1 MGEQLRNITLEQAHM
16 ILDERLRTHFPT
28 FLKKVFATLNPDTE
42 LKWNW
47 HLDVM
52 CEHLGAVERGEIKN
66 LIINVP
72 PRSLKSI
79 TVTVAWSA
87 WLLGRNPSESIIA
100 ASFSSDLSKKHS
112 VEARL
117 IIESEWFQRVFPE
130 TRISDDQNEKDKYI
144 MTKRGQRVATSVGGS
159 ITGDGGNCFV
169 AGTLISTENGL
180 IPIDK
185 LGDGGNVLAYCHD
198 TEQYVYRK
206 IRAWREKKSSD
217 IVEIRTA
224 NGHKVRC
231 TADHRIYITGQGYRE
246 AHSLKAGDKLRTSM
260 QSLWNQVPETT
271 LRNTQDAETQY
282 CGRRVLLEKMLH
294 RASRGKKYYSKMFDM
309 FWSGK
314 KETEI
319 LRADVRDKSMAG
331 ETHTQPVFVLRS
343 DFLLWQRNARKILF
357 NAVQKC
363 WPLSQY
369 VGAREFSLQ
378 GWRVVQCSVLQNASF
393 SIEARPSKLCDLFK
407 REKTSYPS
415 HQRKLERQQGR
426 ELNNSLR
433 HLSHDPSQI
442 ENDSVSSVERVGCG
456 SIRVYDLEVEG
467 TNNFFAN
474 EILVHN
480 CLILDDP
487 LKPDEATSPAVRK
500 STNAWVRQTYL
511 TRFNDRNTGKFVL
524 VMQRLHEDD
533 VTGNLLE
540 DGDYTHLK
548 LPAEFH
554 EAVTISVGDKSW
566 NIEAGSLLD
575 ENRLGFEVLEERKRT
590 LGEVGYA
597 GQYLQ
602 DPSPSDGGIVKREWF
617 QLVDD
622 KPNGFDAIV
631 HSWDTAFKK
640 SAGSD
645 YSVCGV
651 WGIRHDGYYLLE
663 IFKRKMEY
671 PELKQQVVR
680 LYERDL
686 PRYIL
691 VEDKASGQSI
701 LQDLGNMRGVPVLGI
716 IPEMDKVWRMSSC
729 TDVIETKKVK
739 LLAGEPWVENY
750 LDEMCIFPNG
760 RHDDQVDQT
769 SQFLRWA
776 KVNFDRLV
784 ENGNVFQEGIDHYD
798 DSPVYTGRSAIS
810 GY

>member
-1 MGEQLRNITLEQAHM
+1 M

-28 FLKKVFATLNPDTE
+28 FLKKVFATLNPDTV
-42 LKWNW
+42 LSWNW
-47 HLDVM
+47 HLDAM
-52 CEHLGAVERGEIKN
+52 CAHLEAVERGEIRR

-100 ASFSSDLSKKHS
+100 ASYSSDLSKKHS

-117 IIESEWFQRVFPE
+117 IIESEWYRRVFPDSV
-130 TRISDDQNEKDKYI
+130 ISDDQNEKDKYVLE
-144 MTKRGQRVATSVGGS
+144 KRGQRVATSVGGS
-159 ITGDGGNCFV
+159 ITGDGGN
-169 AGTLISTENGL
+169 
-180 IPIDK
+180 
-185 LGDGGNVLAYCHD
+185 Y
-198 TEQYVYRK
+198 
-206 IRAWREKKSSD
+206 
-217 IVEIRTA
+217 
-224 NGHKVRC
+224 
-231 TADHRIYITGQGYRE
+231 
-246 AHSLKAGDKLRTSM
+246 
-260 QSLWNQVPETT
+260 
-271 LRNTQDAETQY
+271 
-282 CGRRVLLEKMLH
+282 
-294 RASRGKKYYSKMFDM
+294 
-309 FWSGK
+309 
-314 KETEI
+314 
-319 LRADVRDKSMAG
+319 
-331 ETHTQPVFVLRS
+331 
-343 DFLLWQRNARKILF
+343 
-357 NAVQKC
+357 
-363 WPLSQY
+363 
-369 VGAREFSLQ
+369 
-378 GWRVVQCSVLQNASF
+378 
-393 SIEARPSKLCDLFK
+393 
-407 REKTSYPS
+407 
-415 HQRKLERQQGR
+415 
-426 ELNNSLR
+426 
-433 HLSHDPSQI
+433 
-442 ENDSVSSVERVGCG
+442 
-456 SIRVYDLEVEG
+456 
-467 TNNFFAN
+467 
-474 EILVHN
+474 
-480 CLILDDP
+480 LILDDP

-500 STNAWVRQTYL
+500 STNTWVRQTFL
-511 TRFNDRNTGKFVL
+511 TRFNDKNTGKFVL

-533 VTGNLLE
+533 VTGNLME
-540 DGDYTHLK
+540 DGMYTLLK
-548 LPAEFH
+548 LPAEFS
-554 EAVTISVGDKSW
+554 EAISIEVGGKKW
-566 NIEAGSLLD
+566 NVETGALLD
-575 ENRLGFEVLEERKRT
+575 EKRLSAEILEQEKLT

-622 KPNGFDAIV
+622 KPNGFDVII

-645 YSVCGV
+645 FSVCGV

-671 PELKQQVVR
+671 PELKQQVIR

-701 LQDLGNMRGVPVLGI
+701 LQDLGKMRGVPVLGI

-784 ENGNVFQEGIDHYD
+784 ENGNVFQEADDYD
-798 DSPVYTGRSAIS
+798 DIPLYTGRSAIS